1 MSESESDWDLTV
13 LRYEEED
20 NPNYYGSPIHEENAP
35 VEPEP
40 NQPALPTTVACNT
53 IDNRT
58 QVSDSYSFIGFS
70 MFLYMQ
76 DFSENV
82 NNIKIFI
89 HLVLFLQEYLFK
101 EKRKKETWVSLS
113 R

>member
-1 MSESESDWDLTV
+1 MSESVDLTV
-13 LRYEEED
+13 SRYEEED
-20 NPNYYGSPIHEENAP
+20 NPNYYGSPIYEEKTP
-35 VEPEP
+35 VEPET

-70 MFLYMQ
+70 MFCYTQ

-82 NNIKIFI
+82 NNIKMFI
-89 HLVLFLQEYLFK
+89 HLVLLLQEYLFK
-101 EKRKKETWVSLS
+101 EKRKKKTS
-113 R
+113 